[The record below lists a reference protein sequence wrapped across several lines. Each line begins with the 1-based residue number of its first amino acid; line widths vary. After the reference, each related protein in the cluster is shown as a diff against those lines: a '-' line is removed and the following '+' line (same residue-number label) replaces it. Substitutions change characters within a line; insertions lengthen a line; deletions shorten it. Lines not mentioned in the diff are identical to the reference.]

1 MPSTGTLLVRVY
13 SSAAQL
19 PIQGA
24 CVRVLAKTATGQRV
38 LAVRTTD
45 SSGLIEPVTLEAE
58 PAANSLTP
66 GHAEPFASVDVTVAH
81 PYFLPIDIRGIQIFS
96 GIRSIQDIMLLPLEE
111 RPADPNAAENVTI
124 PAQEL

>member
-1 MPSTGTLLVRVY
+1 MPSTGTLIVRVY

-24 CVRVLAKTATGQRV
+24 TVRVLAETATGQRV

-45 SSGLIEPVTLEAE
+45 SSGLIEPITLEAE
-58 PAANSLTP
+58 PAANSQTP
-66 GHAEPFASVDVTVAH
+66 GQAEPFASVDVTVAH
-81 PYFLPIDIRGIQIFS
+81 PDFLPIDIRGIQIFS

-111 RPADPNAAENVTI
+111 RPADPTDAENVTI

>member
-45 SSGLIEPVTLEAE
+45 SSGLIEPVTLEAVG
-58 PAANSLTP
+58 SS
-66 GHAEPFASVDVTVAH
+66 HIRVAMKNGGTNRR
-81 PYFLPIDIRGIQIFS
+81 FSCLADI
-96 GIRSIQDIMLLPLEE
+96 
-111 RPADPNAAENVTI
+111 
-124 PAQEL
+124 AQ

>member
-1 MPSTGTLLVRVY
+1 MPSTGTLVVRVY

-24 CVRVLAKTATGQRV
+24 SVCVLAKTATGQRV

-45 SSGLIEPVTLEAE
+45 SGGLIEPVTLEAE

-66 GHAEPFASVDVTVAH
+66 GQAEPFASVDVTVAH
-81 PYFLPIDIRGIQIFS
+81 PNFLPINIRGIQIFS
-96 GIRSIQDIMLLPLEE
+96 GIRSIQDIMLLPREE